1 MTKWVP
7 ASATC
12 RYLSSFIP
20 APLTAEKANTV
31 IWGGKGNG
39 TTFGKIEKVPSS
51 RYNLCSGLV
60 RNLKF
65 SIYDKLH
72 LMIGIRIC

>member
-1 MTKWVP
+1 MP
-7 ASATC
+7 AFTTC
-12 RYLSSFIP
+12 RYLSSFIL
-20 APLTAEKANTV
+20 APLTAEKTNTV
-31 IWGGKGNG
+31 VWGGKGNG
-39 TTFGKIEKVPSS
+39 TTFGEIEKVASS
-51 RYNLCSGLV
+51 LYNLCSGLV